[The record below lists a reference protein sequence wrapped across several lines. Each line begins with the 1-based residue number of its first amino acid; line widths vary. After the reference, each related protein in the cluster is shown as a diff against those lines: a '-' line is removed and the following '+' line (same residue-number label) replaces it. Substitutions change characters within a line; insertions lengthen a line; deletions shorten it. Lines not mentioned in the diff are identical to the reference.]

1 MLWSVHTSQHYKYS
15 SFFTFN
21 FPTYFLSTQQWP
33 LIDCSWEA
41 LFSVS
46 STWYLFAQFAMR
58 FTSTTFCVVHGRHY
72 SVLLELCSLRH
83 AMLNLNLLRW
93 YLNFCWEE
101 DLYSCMLNTLVDIL
115 AVWSCIQGNSFAIE
129 SVDLNY
135 HGALTLMVVRFSR
148 LHWVMLGYT
157 TYVRWSYVPMIFV
170 SFSSD

>member
-1 MLWSVHTSQHYKYS
+1 MATCSDFGPWDKHDHMMWSVHTSQHYKYS

-21 FPTYFLSTQQWP
+21 FPSYFPSTQQRP
-33 LIDCSWEA
+33 LIGCSWEA

-58 FTSTTFCVVHGRHY
+58 FTSATFCVVHGRHY

-101 DLYSCMLNTLVDIL
+101 DHVICVTGICQVSIDP
-115 AVWSCIQGNSFAIE
+115 
-129 SVDLNY
+129 
-135 HGALTLMVVRFSR
+135 HPHR
-148 LHWVMLGYT
+148 YT
-157 TYVRWSYVPMIFV
+157 TSC
-170 SFSSD
+170 